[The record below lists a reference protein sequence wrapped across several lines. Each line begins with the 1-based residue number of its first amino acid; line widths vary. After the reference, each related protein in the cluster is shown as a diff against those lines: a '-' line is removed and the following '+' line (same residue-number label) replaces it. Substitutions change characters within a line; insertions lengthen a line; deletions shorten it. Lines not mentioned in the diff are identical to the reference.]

1 MATEQAAQ
9 WAEASGQ
16 DAMAC
21 IAENTLQAAAT
32 AIERAGGGMTA
43 RRIAQG
49 ARGWAARTSSITRS
63 TLRRLQGLTQR
74 PAREQVRPAHTRD
87 VDARGVAREPDVDG
101 RGAAREPTLEE
112 RFAPEPALALATP
125 WLAGAAGAW
134 LVHVSTSSWSQAAL
148 AGTCLFALATLSAM
162 RSSQRREALA
172 LREQLSE
179 LRLSL
184 RVTQAL
190 LDVEMVADA
199 EHLEDE
205 LDDGRESGARRV
217 PRQRLSRPQLG

>member
-9 WAEASGQ
+9 WAEPSGH
-16 DAMAC
+16 DSMAC
-21 IAENTLQAAAT
+21 IAENTLQAAAM
-32 AIERAGGGMTA
+32 AIERAGGGVTA
-43 RRIAQG
+43 RRVVQNV
-49 ARGWAARTSSITRS
+49 RSWAARASSITRA
-63 TLRRLQGLTQR
+63 TLHRLQGLTQR
-74 PAREQVRPAHTRD
+74 SARKQD
-87 VDARGVAREPDVDG
+87 VDARGSAREPNVDA
-101 RGAAREPTLEE
+101 RGSAREPSLQGG
-112 RFAPEPALALATP
+112 PEPALALVTP

-162 RSSQRREALA
+162 RSTQRREALA
-172 LREQLSE
+172 LREQLAE

-190 LDVEMVADA
+190 LDVELVADA

-205 LDDGRESGARRV
+205 LEDGRESGARRV